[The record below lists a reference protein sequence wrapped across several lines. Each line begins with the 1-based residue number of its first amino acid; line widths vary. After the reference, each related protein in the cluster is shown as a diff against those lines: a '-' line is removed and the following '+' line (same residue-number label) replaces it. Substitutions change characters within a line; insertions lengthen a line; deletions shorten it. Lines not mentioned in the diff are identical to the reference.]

1 MTTPTVDIQEVTRRI
16 VQAALPRKIV
26 LFGSRAGGQGRPDS
40 DWDILVIADSDL
52 ARGWWRK
59 GDSDLENARMCV
71 DAGRALDTACF
82 HAQQAAEKAL
92 KAVLCANA
100 VEYPFT
106 HNVQLLIDL
115 LPAGLS
121 APQTILA
128 AADLT
133 PYAVATRYPGEVEPV
148 TAEERAEAVRVAT
161 IVVHWAESLLKA
173 K

>member
-1 MTTPTVDIQEVTRRI
+1 M
-16 VQAALPRKIV
+16 LPDPE
-26 LFGSRAGGQGRPDS
+26 RADAPLRWLDN
-40 DWDILVIADSDL
+40 ARADL
-52 ARGWWRK
+52 A
-59 GDSDLENARMCV
+59 LARV
-71 DAGRALDTACF
+71 PLPEGGLYEHLCF
-82 HAQQAAEKAL
+82 HAQQAAEKTL
-92 KAVLCANA
+92 KALLCANG

-106 HNVQLLIDL
+106 HNIQLLIDL

-161 IVVHWAESLLKA
+161 IVVQWAESLLKA

>member
-1 MTTPTVDIQEVTRRI
+1 MSPDPE
-16 VQAALPRKIV
+16 
-26 LFGSRAGGQGRPDS
+26 RADAPLRWLDN
-40 DWDILVIADSDL
+40 ARADL
-52 ARGWWRK
+52 A
-59 GDSDLENARMCV
+59 LARV
-71 DAGRALDTACF
+71 PLPEGGLYEHLCF

-92 KAVLCANA
+92 KAVLRANG

-133 PYAVATRYPGEVEPV
+133 PYAAAARYPGEVEPV

-161 IVVHWAESLLKA
+161 IVVQWAESLLKA

>member
-1 MTTPTVDIQEVTRRI
+1 MSPDPE
-16 VQAALPRKIV
+16 
-26 LFGSRAGGQGRPDS
+26 RADAPLR
-40 DWDILVIADSDL
+40 WLANARADL
-52 ARGWWRK
+52 A
-59 GDSDLENARMCV
+59 LARV
-71 DAGRALDTACF
+71 PLPEGGLYEHLCF

-92 KAVLCANA
+92 KAVLHANG

-115 LPAGLS
+115 LPAGLT

-133 PYAVATRYPGEVEPV
+133 PYAVTTRYPGEVEPV
-148 TAEERAEAVRVAT
+148 TAEERAEAVRIAT
-161 IVVHWAESLLKA
+161 IVVQWAEALLKT

>member
-1 MTTPTVDIQEVTRRI
+1 MSPDPE
-16 VQAALPRKIV
+16 
-26 LFGSRAGGQGRPDS
+26 RADAPLRWLDN
-40 DWDILVIADSDL
+40 ARADL
-52 ARGWWRK
+52 A
-59 GDSDLENARMCV
+59 LARIPLPE
-71 DAGRALDTACF
+71 GGLYEHLCF

-92 KAVLCANA
+92 KAVLCANG
-100 VEYPFT
+100 VEYPFI

-115 LPAGLS
+115 LPSGLS
-121 APQTILA
+121 APQNILA

-148 TAEERAEAVRVAT
+148 TAEERAEAVRAAT

>member
-1 MTTPTVDIQEVTRRI
+1 M
-16 VQAALPRKIV
+16 LPDRE
-26 LFGSRAGGQGRPDS
+26 RADAPLRWLDN
-40 DWDILVIADSDL
+40 ARADL
-52 ARGWWRK
+52 A
-59 GDSDLENARMCV
+59 LARV
-71 DAGRALDTACF
+71 SLPEGALYEHLCF

-92 KAVLCANA
+92 KAVLRANA

-161 IVVHWAESLLKA
+161 IVVQWAESLLT
-173 K
+173 